1 MSIKERLETLSRGEL
16 VGLIVVV
23 VVAMAGAGLWYV
35 RSLPKPVAIA
45 EGVPAQPPAGASAAP
60 FLPGGETAPAGVS
73 PAGAPIIVDVTGW
86 VHQPGV
92 YEFVEG
98 DRVIDAVERAGG
110 PRNGADLTVLN
121 LAAPLTDGTQ
131 VIVPKQGTAGP
142 AAVVPGGTGTGA
154 SGTGL
159 ININTAS
166 ATEFETLSGIGEVLA
181 GAIIDYR
188 TENGP
193 FASVDDLESVSGI
206 GPSTL
211 EEIRDQVTV

>member
-23 VVAMAGAGLWYV
+23 VVTMAGAGLWYV

-45 EGVPAQPPAGASAAP
+45 EGVPAPPPAGASAAP
-60 FLPGGETAPAGVS
+60 FVPGGETAPVAVS

-98 DRVIDAVERAGG
+98 ERVIDAVERAGG
-110 PRNGADLTVLN
+110 ARNGADLTVLN

-131 VIVPKQGTAGP
+131 VIVPKQGAGGP
-142 AAVVPGGTGTGA
+142 AAIAPGTTGTGTT
-154 SGTGL
+154 GTGL

-206 GPSTL
+206 GPATL

>member
-1 MSIKERLETLSRGEL
+1 M
-16 VGLIVVV
+16 
-23 VVAMAGAGLWYV
+23 
-35 RSLPKPVAIA
+35 
-45 EGVPAQPPAGASAAP
+45 
-60 FLPGGETAPAGVS
+60 PGGEPGPLAASAT
-73 PAGAPIIVDVTGW
+73 GAPIIVDVTGW

-92 YEFVEG
+92 YEFAQG

-110 PRNGADLTVLN
+110 ARNGADLSVLN

-131 VIVPKQGTAGP
+131 VIVPKQGAGGS
-142 AAVVPGGTGTGA
+142 AAVAPGDTGTGM
-154 SGTGL
+154 SSDGL

-181 GAIIDYR
+181 GAIVDYR

-206 GPSTL
+206 GPATL